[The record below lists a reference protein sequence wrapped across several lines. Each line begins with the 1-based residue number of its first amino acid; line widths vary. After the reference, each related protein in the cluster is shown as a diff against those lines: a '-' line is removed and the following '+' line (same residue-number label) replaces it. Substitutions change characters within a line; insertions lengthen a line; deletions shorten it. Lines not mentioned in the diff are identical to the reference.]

1 MEQTKKAKDMH
12 DGINH
17 LIEYRLVLKETRV
30 LLGYQ
35 GNQGANFGNQSAASI
50 NGEHDEE
57 QANREAPLV
66 AGSGGV
72 ALSNI
77 SGTIN
82 TDEVLRFRKLIF
94 RATRGNAL
102 VYFSDIKS
110 PIIDFYGNETFKTVY
125 SVLFQDS
132 GTLKDK
138 IVRICDSFLG

>member
-35 GNQGANFGNQSAASI
+35 GNQAAIGGGSAVNSI

-57 QANREAPLV
+57 GKEKEVPLV
-66 AGSGGV
+66 AGAGGV

-125 SVLFQDS
+125 SVLF
-132 GTLKDK
+132 
-138 IVRICDSFLG
+138 